1 MIFDWI
7 LRGGTVIDGSG
18 KEGVS
23 ADVGILDGKIA
34 AVGDLSGAQ
43 AKSTL
48 DVTGKLVTPGFIDI
62 HRHADAAL
70 FWRASE
76 MQSFFRG

>member
-18 KEGVS
+18 KEGFL

-48 DVTGKLVTPGFIDI
+48 DVT
-62 HRHADAAL
+62 
-70 FWRASE
+70 
-76 MQSFFRG
+76 

>member
-18 KEGVS
+18 KEGFL

-34 AVGDLSGAQ
+34 AVGDLSGYLSVSISAMDSVIG
-43 AKSTL
+43 AVPL
-48 DVTGKLVTPGFIDI
+48 
-62 HRHADAAL
+62 R
-70 FWRASE
+70 
-76 MQSFFRG
+76 M